1 MTQSAW
7 NKLCPHSNLHIVL
20 FFHSKFVAQPWRK
33 FCSSSCKRNGKVSS
47 HCYIIFHC
55 TPTGVVQEFGF
66 TDSAFCT
73 LCRSRELLIP
83 GGREG
88 LSGTHTLSE
97 TAAPTSAQSY
107 VDPSHQGVCVY
118 VGGDYV
124 TSGLLLA
131 SSLSGM
137 NEGQAYFCPSSL
149 LLPWLAFSSVY
160 WTDEGSWM
168 SLQ

>member
-7 NKLCPHSNLHIVL
+7 DKLCPHSSLHIVS

-33 FCSSSCKRNGKVSS
+33 FCSSSCKRNGQVSS
-47 HCYIIFHC
+47 LYNIPLYPNRSGPGIWFYCLCFLY
-55 TPTGVVQEFGF
+55 TVQIKGTFNPRRQGRSVRNPY
-66 TDSAFCT
+66 TQRNCCANFCT
-73 LCRSRELLIP
+73 VICGPFPPRC
-83 GGREG
+83 
-88 LSGTHTLSE
+88 
-97 TAAPTSAQSY
+97 
-107 VDPSHQGVCVY
+107 VCVY